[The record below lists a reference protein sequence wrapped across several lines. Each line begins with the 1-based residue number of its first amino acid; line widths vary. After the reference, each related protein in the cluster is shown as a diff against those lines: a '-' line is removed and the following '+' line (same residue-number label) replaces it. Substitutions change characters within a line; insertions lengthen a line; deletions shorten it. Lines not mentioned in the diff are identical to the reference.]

1 MLDESAATKP
11 TLKRTWMF
19 ILASSIFRKMRGG
32 SRDGTE
38 VDGVAGQDAGEEID
52 GESSSTDSPGS
63 GTVTPKNE
71 IHVATTKAGGR
82 RRKQL
87 APRRKGGK
95 REETS

>member
-1 MLDESAATKP
+1 MK
-11 TLKRTWMF
+11 
-19 ILASSIFRKMRGG
+19 GG
-32 SRDGTE
+32 SGDETE
-38 VDGVAGQDAGEEID
+38 VDGVAGQDAGE
-52 GESSSTDSPGS
+52 ESSSTDSPGS

-95 REETS
+95 REEAS